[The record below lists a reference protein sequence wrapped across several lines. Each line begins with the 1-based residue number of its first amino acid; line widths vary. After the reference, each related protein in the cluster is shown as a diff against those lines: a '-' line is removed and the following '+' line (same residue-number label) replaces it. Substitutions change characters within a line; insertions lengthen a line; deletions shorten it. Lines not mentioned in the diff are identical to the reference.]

1 MSSIRLRWNAKHK
14 IKVKC
19 QAQDK
24 DKMTSI
30 RQKVKCQA

>member
-19 QAQDK
+19 QAQDN
-24 DKMTSI
+24 DRIPNMG
-30 RQKVKCQA
+30 